1 MYSQR
6 SLLSMIGALLIYF
19 GASAHNDSA
28 AGTRWGNGVVSL
40 TAATYTAA
48 QNAGYV
54 TITVSRTGSG
64 GASVSYATANI
75 TALAGTDYTSTQ
87 GSLSWG
93 RRDSSPKSF
102 VIPISNAAPFAGTKT
117 FAVAIAGASGASLG
131 SITSAIVTINGDAAS
146 APAPSPPTISISAS
160 PTNVSSGNG
169 STLTWSSTNATSCSA
184 SGAWSGAEAVS
195 GTYSTGAL
203 STSATYALS
212 CTGAGGT
219 ASQSATVTVAAIPPP
234 TVSISANPTS
244 VSSGSGSTLT
254 WSSTNATSCTASGA
268 WSGNKAASGTYGTG
282 ALSSSATYALT
293 CTGAGGSASQSATVT
308 VTASTPPPTG
318 LSCTG
323 TSGSLTLRAS
333 MVRDTGISP
342 LLVFFD
348 ASGTTDSA
356 ITGNTTAFQ
365 DVTYT
370 WNFGDTGAS
379 GTDTWAYGANPGKN
393 SRNSATGGV
402 AAHLYVTTG
411 VDTAYVATVT
421 AHSGS
426 NTASCQLGVTAY
438 DPARSN
444 GFAGAKTTCV
454 SASGTPTPGSGGCPA
469 GAAVLSTSSF
479 NTALGSS
486 HFGSGKRVLFKC
498 GDTFTGGNATL
509 NATTWSVGA
518 YGSCEGNQSGRPI
531 FKNTGAAIYIAN
543 STASGDGRVAD
554 IDFEGGGSGN
564 AAVSTPGGYTIPYQ
578 ITLSNLYS
586 NGNNGAYSWAQCA
599 QCGIIESVETSM
611 HGGIGTF
618 LNFNENNP
626 TNWTGNKFNN
636 VDYLALIGSLIN
648 GASGTTSGAGE
659 EVVRISAGRL
669 GVIENNTIENANN
682 IGAVLK
688 IHNGNTNNST
698 ATWTGV
704 YTELFE
710 ISDNWFG
717 GTSGGQY
724 VEVAAQN
731 AGLDERLRNFV
742 IERNLFSGTT
752 GAQGGRQLMASAVNE
767 TVRDNVFYMPGN
779 GTSTY
784 AILGAQL
791 AQRGTV
797 QPPVTGGEAY
807 NNTCYVPSGGA
818 YQSCIGL
825 DTTGSMGSPA
835 NNSYARNN
843 LFYAAGTHTTVN
855 NTGSGNIVSNNTTS
869 TGASPGFINGS
880 GAFKVISD
888 FKPTANSSG
897 AMTVP
902 VWSDALGVLWSSSWN
917 LGALHE

>member
-1 MYSQR
+1 
-6 SLLSMIGALLIYF
+6 
-19 GASAHNDSA
+19 
-28 AGTRWGNGVVSL
+28 
-40 TAATYTAA
+40 
-48 QNAGYV
+48 
-54 TITVSRTGSG
+54 
-64 GASVSYATANI
+64 
-75 TALAGTDYTSTQ
+75 
-87 GSLSWG
+87 
-93 RRDSSPKSF
+93 
-102 VIPISNAAPFAGTKT
+102 
-117 FAVAIAGASGASLG
+117 
-131 SITSAIVTINGDAAS
+131 
-146 APAPSPPTISISAS
+146 
-160 PTNVSSGNG
+160 
-169 STLTWSSTNATSCSA
+169 
-184 SGAWSGAEAVS
+184 
-195 GTYSTGAL
+195 
-203 STSATYALS
+203 
-212 CTGAGGT
+212 
-219 ASQSATVTVAAIPPP
+219 
-234 TVSISANPTS
+234 
-244 VSSGSGSTLT
+244 
-254 WSSTNATSCTASGA
+254 
-268 WSGNKAASGTYGTG
+268 
-282 ALSSSATYALT
+282 
-293 CTGAGGSASQSATVT
+293 
-308 VTASTPPPTG
+308 

-323 TSGSLTLRAS
+323 TSGSLTLKAK

-348 ASGTTDSA
+348 ATGTTDSS

-379 GTDTWAYGANPGKN
+379 GTDTWAYGANPGRN

-402 AAHLYVTTG
+402 AAHLYITPG

-438 DPARSN
+438 DPSGSN

-469 GAAVLSTSSF
+469 GAAVLNTSSF

-486 HFGSGKRVLFKC
+486 HFGNDKRVLFKC
-498 GDTFTGGNATL
+498 GDTFSGANATL

-518 YGSCEGNQSGRPI
+518 YGGCEGNQSGRPI

-586 NGNNGAYSWAQCA
+586 NGNNGGYSWAQCA

-626 TNWTGNKFNN
+626 TNWNGNKFNN

-648 GASGTTSGAGE
+648 GAGGTTSGAGE

-717 GTSGGQY
+717 GSSGGQY
-724 VEVAAQN
+724 VEAAPQN

-791 AQRGTV
+791 AQRGSI
-797 QPPVTGGEAY
+797 QPPVTGAEAY

-835 NNSYARNN
+835 HNSYARNN
-843 LFYAAGTHTTVN
+843 LFHVAGTHTTVN
-855 NTGSGNIVSNNTTS
+855 NTGSGNTVSNNTTS
-869 TGASPGFINGS
+869 TGVSPGFTNGS
-880 GAFKVISD
+880 GSFKVISD

-897 AMTVP
+897 AMAVP
-902 VWSDALGVLWSSSWN
+902 VWSDAVGVLWSSWN
-917 LGALHE
+917 LGALHQ